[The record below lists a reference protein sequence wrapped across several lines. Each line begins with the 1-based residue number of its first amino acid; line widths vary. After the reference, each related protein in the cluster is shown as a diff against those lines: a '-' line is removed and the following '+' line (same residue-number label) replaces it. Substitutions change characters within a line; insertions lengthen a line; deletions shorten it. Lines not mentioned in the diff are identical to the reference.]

1 MRCIIGQI
9 LKSLGFEVLEASN
22 GQEGL
27 QRLEGGD
34 RPKLVM
40 VDWNMP
46 VMDGLSFVRA
56 DARPARIQ
64 SDPGHDGHDRDR
76 DDPDGRGPRPGGQR
90 VCHETVHCA
99 TRSSRNWSD
108 CRSQPLELPRSVRR
122 GPDLEAA
129 DECGPQAAPDDPTP
143 IRRIAAEAF
152 PPSSDGGRVVMK
164 DSPDFRRRGS
174 RSEWS

>member
-56 DARPARIQ
+56 M
-64 SDPGHDGHDRDR
+64 
-76 DDPDGRGPRPGGQR
+76 RGKQEFNQIP
-90 VCHETVHCA
+90 VMMVTTETEM
-99 TRSSRNWSD
+99 TRM
-108 CRSQPLELPRSVRR
+108 
-122 GPDLEAA
+122 
-129 DECGPQAAPDDPTP
+129 
-143 IRRIAAEAF
+143 AEALAQ
-152 PPSSDGGRVVMK
+152 GANEYVMK
-164 DSPDFRRRGS
+164 PFTRDAILQKLERLQVATP
-174 RSEWS
+174 